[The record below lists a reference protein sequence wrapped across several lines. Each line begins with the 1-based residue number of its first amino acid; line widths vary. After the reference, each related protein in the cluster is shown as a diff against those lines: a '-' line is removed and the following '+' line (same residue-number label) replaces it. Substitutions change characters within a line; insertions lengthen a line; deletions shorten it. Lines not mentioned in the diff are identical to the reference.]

1 MEKIVFDTKLHTGN
15 ELIDT
20 QHSELIDRVNKLVE
34 SCQEGIGKLAAV
46 KTLDFLMD
54 YTDFHFSAEEK
65 LQEENAYPSLAEHK
79 ALHDGFK
86 KSVKELQEMLEE
98 EQEPSAAFVAAV
110 NTNIKDWLVNHI
122 MKADQAVADYVKS
135 R

>member
-1 MEKIVFDTKLHTGN
+1 
-15 ELIDT
+15 
-20 QHSELIDRVNKLVE
+20 
-34 SCQEGIGKLAAV
+34 
-46 KTLDFLMD
+46 MD

>member
-1 MEKIVFDTKLHTGN
+1 
-15 ELIDT
+15 
-20 QHSELIDRVNKLVE
+20 
-34 SCQEGIGKLAAV
+34 
-46 KTLDFLMD
+46 
-54 YTDFHFSAEEK
+54 
-65 LQEENAYPSLAEHK
+65 
-79 ALHDGFK
+79 
-86 KSVKELQEMLEE
+86 MLEE